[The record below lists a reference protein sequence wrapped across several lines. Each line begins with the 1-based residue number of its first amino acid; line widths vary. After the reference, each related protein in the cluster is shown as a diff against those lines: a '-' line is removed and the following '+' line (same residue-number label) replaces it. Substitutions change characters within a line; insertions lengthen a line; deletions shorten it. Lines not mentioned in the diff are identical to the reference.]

1 MKWYLLLITFLIFNV
16 NAAIEF
22 TFKTTTLVS
31 GLQKPWGMTTL
42 PNGDLVITERNGQL
56 RRWNGKSLSA
66 KLVGLPEVLYIGQG
80 GLLDVKAHPDFANN
94 HWLYFTY
101 SASRPLPQSSSPS
114 QTDVNLQQSSNSQ
127 KSNKN
132 GTHLARAKLVGN
144 TLSQIE
150 VLFSP
155 RFMKSGGYHFAG
167 RIEFLPDN
175 TLIFGVGDGYSYKD
189 HAQDLTSDL
198 GKLIRLKDDGSI
210 PTDNPFV
217 KKANRNSEIYS
228 YGHRNPQGLSF
239 DVKRNILFSNEHGP
253 KGGDEV
259 NIIKPSLNYGWPE
272 ITYGVDY
279 SGEIISEDSS
289 KEGMQQ
295 PLVNWTPSIAP
306 SSILVYYGKAFPQL
320 NGHLLNTTLK
330 YQELRL
336 VELANTGDAS
346 GEAPVKVVSQSSY
359 LKNLGERFRDIE
371 LDKQG
376 NIYLLTDSGKLIKLE
391 R

>member
-1 MKWYLLLITFLIFNV
+1 MNRYLLLVVFFTFNI
-16 NAAIEF
+16 NAATEF
-22 TFKTTTLVS
+22 SFNTTTLVS
-31 GLQKPWGMTTL
+31 GLTQPWGMTTL
-42 PNGDLVITERNGQL
+42 PNGDLIITERNGQL
-56 RRWNGKSLSA
+56 RRWDGKSLSA
-66 KLVGLPEVLYIGQG
+66 KIVGLPKVLYIGQG
-80 GLLDVKAHPDFANN
+80 GLLDVKAHPNFAKNK
-94 HWLYFTY
+94 WLYFTY
-101 SASRPLPQSSSPS
+101 SAAGFDPQ
-114 QTDVNLQQSSNSQ
+114 
-127 KSNKN
+127 KKNKN
-132 GTHLARAKLVGN
+132 GTHLARAKLIGN
-144 TLSQIE
+144 TLSQVE

-155 RFMKSGGYHFAG
+155 RFMKAGGYHFAG

-175 TLIFGVGDGYSYKD
+175 TLVFGIGDGYSYKD

-198 GKLIRLKDDGSI
+198 GKLIRLNDDGSI
-210 PTDNPFV
+210 PADNPFV

-239 DVKRNILFSNEHGP
+239 DSKRNILFSNEHGP

-289 KEGMQQ
+289 KEGMVQ
-295 PLVNWTPSIAP
+295 PLVDWTPSIAP
-306 SSILVYYGKAFPQL
+306 SSMVVYYGKAFPEL

-336 VELANTGDAS
+336 VELANTGDTS
-346 GEAPVKVVSQSSY
+346 GEVPVKVVSQSSY
-359 LKNLGERFRDIE
+359 LKHLGERFRDIE
-371 LDKQG
+371 LDSEG
-376 NIYLLTDSGKLIKLE
+376 NIYLLTDRGKLIKLE

>member
-1 MKWYLLLITFLIFNV
+1 MNRYLLLVVFFTFNI
-16 NAAIEF
+16 NAATEF
-22 TFKTTTLVS
+22 SFNITTLVS
-31 GLQKPWGMTTL
+31 GLTQPWGMTTL
-42 PNGDLVITERNGQL
+42 PNGDLIITERNGQL

-66 KLVGLPEVLYIGQG
+66 KIVGLPKVLYIGQG
-80 GLLDVKAHPDFANN
+80 GLLDVKAHPNFAKNK
-94 HWLYFTY
+94 WLYFTY
-101 SASRPLPQSSSPS
+101 SAVSSEPQ
-114 QTDVNLQQSSNSQ
+114 
-127 KSNKN
+127 KKNKN
-132 GTHLARAKLVGN
+132 GTHLARAKLIGN
-144 TLSQIE
+144 TLSQVE

-175 TLIFGVGDGYSYKD
+175 TLVFGVGDGYSYKD

-198 GKLIRLKDDGSI
+198 GKLIRLNDDGSI
-210 PTDNPFV
+210 PADNPFV

-279 SGEIISEDSS
+279 SGEIISEDSAR
-289 KEGMQQ
+289 EGMQQ
-295 PLVNWTPSIAP
+295 PLVDWTPSIAP
-306 SSILVYYGKAFPQL
+306 SSMVVYYGKAFPQL

-336 VELANTGDAS
+336 VELVNIGDTS
-346 GEAPVKVVSQSSY
+346 GETPVKVLRQSSY
-359 LKNLGERFRDIE
+359 LKSLGERFRDIE
-371 LDKQG
+371 LDSEG

-391 R
+391 AK